1 MHIVSL
7 RGMLREFDVII
18 FSDESKKELREA
30 LERVGRKFDNAMY
43 ELHEE
48 QERFVCEEG
57 YFEEW
62 MERVGFN
69 KKLDKSS

>member
-48 QERFVCEEG
+48 QERFVCEE
-57 YFEEW
+57 W